1 MQQYLKRA
9 LPTLRLTAKF
19 GGMGPILE
27 TLARFETLT
36 ATQLAE
42 QTGMQR
48 SEVKSYL
55 EKYQAAG
62 VVATEKPARRSMG
75 HPSHFYFR
83 PDVFNE
89 LREIISQNRFGGFIA
104 VAERINRVNVLA
116 MDWPWRVSD
125 LIRGWPDHEGVRK
138 PCRTMQIL
146 QVFNSEGSP
155 LTQSHLSDIL
165 RRLKTFDLVEQENGE
180 YYCTATYYAIL
191 TALVGYK
198 SELEKWEN

>member
-1 MQQYLKRA
+1 MQHYLKRGLPA
-9 LPTLRLTAKF
+9 LRITAKY

-27 TLARFETLT
+27 TLTRFETLT
-36 ATQLAE
+36 TTQIAE
-42 QTGMQR
+42 QTGMLR
-48 SEVKSYL
+48 AEVKSCL
-55 EKYQAAG
+55 EKYSAAG

-75 HPSHFYFR
+75 HASHFYFR

-89 LREIISQNRFGGFIA
+89 LREIISPLRFGGTSD
-104 VAERINRVNVLA
+104 ERINRVNVLA
-116 MDWPWRVSD
+116 MDWSWRVCD
-125 LIRGWPDHEGVRK
+125 LIHGWFDCVGPK
-138 PCRTMQIL
+138 IPCRTMQIL

-165 RRLKTFDLVEQENGE
+165 RRLKMYDLVEQCDGE
-180 YYCTATYYAIL
+180 YQCITTYYAII